1 MPQKMNLPF
10 TQTLRFKLLL
20 VSFSLILI
28 PWAGYHYLSE
38 MEASLRQAQ
47 EALLLNRAE
56 IVANMLAANSNN
68 WLAGTTSENVTH
80 NNSLYVHPLANS
92 PDLDGYDE
100 DWLSLKSQSRQFR
113 ASATTPDAVSFEW
126 LAGFQGENI
135 YLMIEVRDQT
145 LIYPQSERILSV
157 GDHLILALP
166 GPSGKSRKYRLGTPA
181 PGWVN
186 VVEYENNRQQTAI
199 RGEWQE
205 TAHGYRV
212 ELQIPRS
219 MTDGHLSLAVVDIDI
234 PQAKPVGI
242 ASTSGW
248 NSNQNLSRLV
258 MPTIQV
264 DRLLSG
270 LEEKNHRYT
279 ILNRKR
285 QVIGRYGSIQTSIK
299 PNHILL
305 SRLISLLS
313 PSAEET
319 GIDAR
324 EGMGKLD
331 GPEIRRSLSGE
342 GAIYRYSITGS
353 KSMILSAAHPIEIG
367 QNTIGTVVVEQS
379 TQMILLLQQSALE
392 RLFLIS
398 LILFIITGGT
408 LLLFASSL
416 TRRITRLSHK
426 YNRAVSPDGRIIE
439 EVQSGKDKDELGE
452 LDRSFSAV
460 LRRSV
465 AYTGYLES
473 MAARLTHEIRTP
485 LTMVQGSLENLQHDS
500 DSFQKSPYI
509 ERALDGTRRLNLILT
524 RIREATRLE
533 QSLQNSEK
541 EKVNITAFCKSLC
554 DGYAI
559 TYQHIDFECRIPAYP
574 IWIQISPDLLSQAV
588 DKLISNAIDFHQ
600 PNTAIQII
608 LDDMNNKALDIKIR
622 NRGPQLAESDIP
634 KLFHNMESKRKG
646 NDNQIHLG
654 IGLYLVRLI
663 AEFHQGDAWMN
674 NETDG
679 VCFAITLPYTI

>member
-20 VSFSLILI
+20 ASFSLVLI

-47 EALLLNRAE
+47 ETLLLNRSE
-56 IVANMLAANSNN
+56 IVANMLATNSNN
-68 WLAGTTSENVTH
+68 WLTGTTSEKLVH
-80 NNSLYVHPLANS
+80 NKSLYVHPLANS

-100 DWLSLKSQSRQFR
+100 DWLSLKSQSRMFR

-126 LAGFQGENI
+126 LAGFQGEYI
-135 YLMIEVRDQT
+135 FLMIEVRDQT

-166 GPSGKSRKYRLGTPA
+166 GPSGKSRQYRLGTPA

-186 VVEYENNRQQTAI
+186 VVEHENNRQQTAI

-219 MTDGHLSLAVVDIDI
+219 MTDGHLSLAVVDIDT

-264 DRLLSG
+264 DRLLYG
-270 LEEKNHRYT
+270 LEVKNHRYT
-279 ILNRKR
+279 ILNRQR
-285 QVIGRYGSIQTSIK
+285 QVIGRYGSIQTFIK
-299 PNHILL
+299 PNHTLL

-313 PSAEET
+313 PSVEET
-319 GIDAR
+319 GLDAR

-342 GAIYRYSITGS
+342 GAIYRYNITGS
-353 KSMILSAAHPIEIG
+353 KSMILSAAYPIEID
-367 QNTIGTVVVEQS
+367 QNTVGTVVVEQS

-408 LLLFASSL
+408 LLVFASSL

-460 LRRSV
+460 LKRSV

-473 MAARLTHEIRTP
+473 MAARLTHEFRTP
-485 LTMVQGSLENLQHDS
+485 LTMVQGSLENLKHDS
-500 DSFQKSPYI
+500 DSLQKSPYI
-509 ERALDGTRRLNLILT
+509 ERALDGTRRLNIILT

-541 EKVNITAFCKSLC
+541 EKVDITAFFKSLC
-554 DGYAI
+554 NGYAI
-559 TYQHIDFECRIPAYP
+559 TYQHIDFECHVPAYP
-574 IWIQISPDLLSQAV
+574 IWIHISPDLISQAV

-608 LDDMNNKALDIKIR
+608 LDDMNGKALDLKIR
-622 NRGPQLAESDIP
+622 NLGPQLAESDIP
-634 KLFHNMESKRKG
+634 KLFHNMESRRKG

>member
-1 MPQKMNLPF
+1 MNLHF

-20 VSFSLILI
+20 ASFSLILI

-56 IVANMLAANSNN
+56 IVANMLATNSNN
-68 WLAGTTSENVTH
+68 WLVDTTSDHVMRNTP
-80 NNSLYVHPLANS
+80 LYVHPLANA

-100 DWLSLKSQSRQFR
+100 EWLSLKSQSRQFR
-113 ASATTPDAVSFEW
+113 ASATTPDAVSLEW
-126 LAGFQGENI
+126 LAGFHGEYI
-135 YLMIEVRDQT
+135 YLMIEIRDQT
-145 LIYPQSERILSV
+145 LIYPRSERILSD

-186 VVEYENNRQQTAI
+186 VVEYESNRQQTAI

-219 MTDGHLSLAVVDIDI
+219 LTDGHLSLAAVDIDM

-264 DRLLSG
+264 DRLLYG
-270 LEEKNHRYT
+270 LEGNNHRYT
-279 ILNRKR
+279 ILNRQR
-285 QVIGRYGSIQTSIK
+285 QVIGRHGSIQRFAK
-299 PNHILL
+299 ANHTLL
-305 SRLISLLS
+305 SRLVSLLS

-319 GIDAR
+319 GLDAR

-331 GPEIRRSLSGE
+331 GPEIRQSLSGE
-342 GAIYRYSITGS
+342 GAIYRYNIIGS
-353 KSMILSAAHPIEIG
+353 KTMILSAAQPIVIN
-367 QNTIGTVVVEQS
+367 QNTVGAVVVEQS

-392 RLFLIS
+392 RLLLIS

-416 TRRITRLSHK
+416 TRRITQLSHK
-426 YNRAVSPDGRIIE
+426 YNRAVSPDGRIID
-439 EVQSGKDKDELGE
+439 EVQSSRDKDELGE

-460 LRRSV
+460 LKRSV

-473 MAARLTHEIRTP
+473 MASRLSHEFRTP
-485 LTMVQGSLENLQHDS
+485 LAIVQSSLENILEDS
-500 DSFQKSPYI
+500 DAIRKSPYI

-533 QSLQNSEK
+533 QSLQSSEK
-541 EKVNITAFCKSLC
+541 ERVDITAFFKSLC

-559 TYQHIDFECRIPAYP
+559 TYPPIDFECCVPANP
-574 IWIQISPDLLSQAV
+574 IWLHISPDLISQAM

-600 PNTAIQII
+600 PNSPIQIM
-608 LDDMNNKALDIKIR
+608 LDDENSKALHIKIK
-622 NRGPQLAESDIP
+622 NLGPQIPESDVP
-634 KLFHNMESKRKG
+634 KLFHSLESRREV

-654 IGLYLVRLI
+654 IGLYIVRLI

-679 VCFAITLPYTI
+679 VCFAITLPYTSY